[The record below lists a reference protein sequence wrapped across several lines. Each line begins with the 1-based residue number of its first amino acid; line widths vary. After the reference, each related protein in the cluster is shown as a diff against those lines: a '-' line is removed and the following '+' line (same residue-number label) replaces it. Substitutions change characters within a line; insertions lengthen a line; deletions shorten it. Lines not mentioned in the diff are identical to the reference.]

1 LAYLMEKS
9 VEMIEAVT
17 PSQYA
22 KEAGLR
28 YVNDETLGFTRRREG
43 EGYVYLDKHEKPIA
57 DEKILQRIKSL
68 NIPHIWE
75 NVWICP
81 LANGHLQAT
90 GMDTKGRKQYRYHAE
105 WQKVRSTAK
114 FNKMQA
120 FGEALSRIREEME
133 KDLKKALFSREYVL
147 ATVATVLDNTHI
159 RIGNDCYEKD
169 NRSYGLTTLR
179 NKHIKEE
186 GSALKFSFVGK
197 KGVLQEIRLT
207 DKKLS
212 RIVKKCSELPGY
224 RLFQYIDE
232 EGNKCPVGSED
243 VNNYLKE
250 ISGLDLTAKD
260 FRTWGGSVEAL
271 KMLAACEPAE
281 SENERK
287 KNVVEAVKTVAL
299 KLGNTAAVCRNYYI
313 HPLILE
319 TYMEGKLS
327 LFVEK
332 NQYIEGVENDR
343 LSDEEKL
350 FIKLLNDPPK

>member
-1 LAYLMEKS
+1 MERTLE
-9 VEMIEAVT
+9 VIEALS

-28 YVNDETLGFTRRREG
+28 YVNDETPGFTRYKEG
-43 EGYVYLDKHEKPIA
+43 ENYVYQDQQGHSIT
-57 DEKILQRIKSL
+57 DEARLKRIRSL

-81 LANGHLQAT
+81 AANGHLQAT
-90 GMDTKGRKQYRYHAE
+90 GMDTKGRKQYRYHPK
-105 WQKVRSTAK
+105 WQTVRSTAK

-120 FGEALSRIREEME
+120 FGEALSRMREEME
-133 KDLKKALFSREYVL
+133 KDMKKPLFSREYVL

-179 NKHIKEE
+179 NKHLQEE
-186 GSALKFSFVGK
+186 GKGLKFSFVGK
-197 KGVLQEIRLT
+197 KGVMQEIHLSDR
-207 DKKLS
+207 KLS

-224 RLFQYIDE
+224 RLFQYLDE
-232 EGNKCPVGSED
+232 EGNKCPVSSED

-271 KMLAACEPAE
+271 KMLAGGAPAE
-281 SENERK
+281 QESERK
-287 KNVVEAVKTVAL
+287 RNVVEAVKAVAL
-299 KLGNTAAVCRNYYI
+299 KLGNTPTVCRKYYI
-313 HPLILE
+313 HPLILDMY
-319 TYMEGKLS
+319 TEGKLPE
-327 LFVEK
+327 FVDR
-332 NQYIEGVENDR
+332 NQYVEAVENDR

-350 FIKLLNDPPK
+350 FIKLLNDPPQ